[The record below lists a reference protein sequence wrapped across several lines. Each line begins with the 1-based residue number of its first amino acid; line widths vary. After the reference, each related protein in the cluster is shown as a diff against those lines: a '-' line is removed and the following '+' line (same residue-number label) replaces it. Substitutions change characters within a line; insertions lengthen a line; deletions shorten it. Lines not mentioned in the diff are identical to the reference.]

1 MNILAIG
8 AHPDDV
14 EFLCAGTLA
23 LYASEGHKI
32 YIAVA
37 VFLLATYFLNYTG
50 KENELPEIGMVP
62 EFEFVNSEQETITLN
77 NLKGKVWVADFIFTT
92 CTMACP
98 MMTGNMNIIHK
109 KYKKNDDVRLVSISV
124 YPEYDTPE
132 VLTKYASQYD
142 ANTSRWYFL
151 TGEEST
157 VKRVIKDGFKIGDY
171 EDIIFHSEK
180 FALVD
185 KKGMIRAYYNG
196 MKTEDMKKLKK
207 DINILLKQN
216 S

>member
-1 MNILAIG
+1 MNINTRI
-8 AHPDDV
+8 
-14 EFLCAGTLA
+14 
-23 LYASEGHKI
+23 KI

-196 MKTEDMKKLKK
+196 MKTEDMKKLKSFFK
-207 DINILLKQN
+207 IQGNFIIKPFN
-216 S
+216 KIVRTKKFFRT

>member
-1 MNILAIG
+1 MNINTRI
-8 AHPDDV
+8 
-14 EFLCAGTLA
+14 
-23 LYASEGHKI
+23 KI
-32 YIAVA
+32 YIVVA
-37 VFLLATYFLNYTG
+37 VFLLATYFLNYKG

-62 EFEFVNSEQETITLN
+62 EFEFVNSGQEMITLN

-207 DINILLKQN
+207 DINSLLKQN

>member
-1 MNILAIG
+1 MNINTRI
-8 AHPDDV
+8 
-14 EFLCAGTLA
+14 
-23 LYASEGHKI
+23 KI

-37 VFLLATYFLNYTG
+37 VFLLATYFLNHTG

-207 DINILLKQN
+207 DINSLLKQN

>member
-1 MNILAIG
+1 MNINTRI
-8 AHPDDV
+8 
-14 EFLCAGTLA
+14 
-23 LYASEGHKI
+23 KI
-32 YIAVA
+32 YIAIA
-37 VFLLATYFLNYTG
+37 VFLLATYFLNYKG